1 MKNKFIRNTLILS
14 VVSLVVI
21 AVPTLLTSTGIM
33 DAYSSGVFALAGI
46 YAIMGITTRNF
57 WRVVN
62 QKNKNCWRIL

>member
-46 YAIMGITTRNF
+46 YAIMCITTRNF